1 MKKRVP
7 LRNGTKLYL
16 NNDEGK
22 KSSYTILY
30 LLKTG
35 EQGTSCLCYL
45 AEKETDNR
53 TSQVILKEFY
63 PEIDLPG
70 EAIKRTEG
78 VSLCC
83 PEIRRTEWNRQ
94 KERFISGI
102 QFMKKLYDCEETR
115 KYICVEEKVEV
126 LYGYGTVYCENEC
139 IKESVSWKA
148 DKKMS
153 QQMKFYI

>member
-22 KSSYTILY
+22 KYSYTIIHR
-30 LLKTG
+30 LKQ
-35 EQGTSCLCYL
+35 ESRALPALCYL
-45 AEKETDNR
+45 AEKESDNR
-53 TSQVILKEFY
+53 ISQVILKEFY

-70 EAIKRTEG
+70 EAIKRTDG

-94 KERFISGI
+94 KERFISGHTI
-102 QFMKKLYDCEETR
+102 Y
-115 KYICVEEKVEV
+115 EKIV
-126 LYGYGTVYCENEC
+126 
-139 IKESVSWKA
+139 
-148 DKKMS
+148 
-153 QQMKFYI
+153 

>member
-22 KSSYTILY
+22 KYSYTIIH

-35 EQGTSCLCYL
+35 EQGASCLCYL
-45 AEKETDNR
+45 AEKESDNR
-53 TSQVILKEFY
+53 ISQVILKEFY

-70 EAIKRTEG
+70 EAIKRTDG

-83 PEIRRTEWNRQ
+83 PEIRRTEN
-94 KERFISGI
+94 IS
-102 QFMKKLYDCEETR
+102 
-115 KYICVEEKVEV
+115 V
-126 LYGYGTVYCENEC
+126 
-139 IKESVSWKA
+139 
-148 DKKMS
+148 
-153 QQMKFYI
+153 